1 MFAHRFFVG
10 SGYLSTNNPFV
21 ISSSYP
27 MMSRTTDYIT
37 QVKAGLSEFTPAIIS
52 VHKNYLFW
60 SIFTGL
66 FSICMLKYFEMPQNN
81 I

>member
-37 QVKAGLSEFTPAIIS
+37 QVKANLSEFTSAIIS

-60 SIFTGL
+60 SSYQAVFNLHAEIF
-66 FSICMLKYFEMPQNN
+66 
-81 I
+81 